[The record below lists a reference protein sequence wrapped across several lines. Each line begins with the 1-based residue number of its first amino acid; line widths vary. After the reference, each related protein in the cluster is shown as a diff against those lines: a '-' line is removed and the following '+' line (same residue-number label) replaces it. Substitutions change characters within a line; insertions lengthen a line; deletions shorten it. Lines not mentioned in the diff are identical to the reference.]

1 MEQQQN
7 YHLARIQI
15 SDLDEAF
22 ALIETLRSEGAQISF
37 TDYQTIDEI
46 RHWPHSD
53 EHLVYIARD
62 NDNRLM
68 AIVRGK
74 RDNTPEKR
82 HAVFLT
88 AATAPFARGSGLA
101 KTLTEFALD
110 QMKLEGVKIAR
121 IYVYSDNH
129 ASLKAVSKLG
139 FEKAGVVLA
148 HHFDTKTQC
157 YIDDIIFH
165 KCLD

>member
-1 MEQQQN
+1 MKQL
-7 YHLARIQI
+7 HMSRIKD
-15 SDLDEAF
+15 SDLEEAF
-22 ALIETLRSEGAQISF
+22 ALIETLRQEGAQITF
-37 TDYQTIDEI
+37 TDYQSLDEI
-46 RHWPHSD
+46 RHWPYSE

-62 NDNRLM
+62 NDSRLL

-88 AATAPFARGSGLA
+88 AATAAFARGSSIA
-101 KTLTEFALD
+101 KSLTEYALD

-148 HHFDTKTQC
+148 HHLDTTTQC
-157 YIDDIIFH
+157 YVDDIIFH